1 VSVVRLTARQA
12 GIAAGLAGLGVS
24 AFALGWWQDDPAG
37 RGAIRAN
44 AAAAEWKI
52 PQPKPADLA
61 ADAKI
66 VLSKQPFGAAA
77 ERGATGGAAGAAGGG
92 NPTPTQ
98 WRIGGIVTTET
109 SRYLVVL
116 LRPPGQNTDRTEL
129 RQVGES
135 LPDGGIVRSVDPS
148 GVTIDREGTVTTV
161 RMFEKN

>member
-1 VSVVRLTARQA
+1 MAAMRLTGRQA
-12 GIAAGLAGLGVS
+12 GIAAGMAGLSVT

-37 RGAIRAN
+37 REVFRSHAP
-44 AAAAEWKI
+44 AAEWKI
-52 PQPKPADLA
+52 PQPRQSDLA

-66 VLSKQPFGAAA
+66 VLAKQPFGAAGGRA
-77 ERGATGGAAGAAGGG
+77 VTNGASGGAGAGNA
-92 NPTPTQ
+92 TPTQ

-109 SRYLVVL
+109 NRYLVVL

-135 LPDGGIVRSVDPS
+135 LPDGGVVRSVDPS
-148 GVTIDREGTVTTV
+148 GVTIDREGTLVTV

>member
-1 VSVVRLTARQA
+1 MRLTARHA
-12 GIAAGLAGLGVS
+12 GIAAGAAGLVAS

-37 RGAIRAN
+37 RAATRAN
-44 AAAAEWKI
+44 APAAEWKI

-61 ADAKI
+61 GDAKI
-66 VLSKQPFGAAA
+66 VLAKQPFGAAG
-77 ERGATGGAAGAAGGG
+77 ERSVTGGATDGAGAG

-135 LPDGGIVRSVDPS
+135 LPDGGIVRSVDPG
-148 GVTIDREGTVTTV
+148 GVTIDRQGTVITV

>member
-1 VSVVRLTARQA
+1 MMPR
-12 GIAAGLAGLGVS
+12 AAG
-24 AFALGWWQDDPAG
+24 
-37 RGAIRAN
+37 AIKAN
-44 AAAAEWKI
+44 APAAEWNI

-66 VLSKQPFGAAA
+66 VLAKQPFGAAG
-77 ERGATGGAAGAAGGG
+77 ERAVTSGPTGGAGAG
-92 NPTPTQ
+92 NPLPTQ
-98 WRIGGIVTTET
+98 WRISGIVTAET

-148 GVTIDREGTVTTV
+148 GVTIDREGTLVTV